1 MTAGQEIEVKT
12 VWNFGADEIASD
24 FSVIAYGATGELT
37 LTHSNG
43 LTTDVLPVLGAQE
56 SDDTPTP
63 EDESDEDVTPTPTPE
78 EESDEDVTPT
88 PEEESDEDVTPT
100 PEDESGEDEGSDEE
114 GESDEEAYEII
125 GEATEYLFECEEGCT
140 ECRNAWMSDDPE
152 FYYPVCTDDTVYRYG
167 NACKEKHD
175 RSRCNYGDDMFACQ
189 MSYDFSDSAKFK
201 SDTKA
206 CRTVPDSLMT

>member
-12 VWNFGADEIASD
+12 VWNFGAEEIASD

-63 EDESDEDVTPTPTPE
+63 ED
-78 EESDEDVTPT
+78 ESDEDVTPT

-152 FYYPVCTDDTVYRYG
+152 FYYPVCTDETVYRYG